1 MKILLIGNNSWDD
14 TNSLGNTLT
23 NFFSGWDGNTL
34 SYLYSR
40 KTPPNNGLCSHYF
53 SIPEIE
59 IIKNYFMPERIGY
72 EYFYYESNKMHYG
85 KKAIRFEKSVV
96 KIKKIF
102 NLGIINLMIDWA
114 WLSKK
119 WYNKKYINFVKN
131 ENPDIV
137 FSFATNFVRLYMILN
152 SIKWINNAKIVLFF
166 ADDVTVKTK
175 KGLFHNI
182 HWKLGQK
189 YLQKCIDLSSCY
201 YGITPTLCTEYQQK
215 FKKPFKLLRKG
226 CDLSLTQVK
235 DSVGDLIRIVYA
247 GNLYY
252 GRDESLIRLIHTID
266 EINHYDKKVFA
277 LEIYSNSIVPDM
289 LRNCI
294 TKSSST
300 EIYGVKPYSEI
311 MKILAESDL
320 VLHIESFK
328 EEAIKYTRL
337 SFSTKIT
344 DCMQSGSCLLAI
356 GPGNVAS
363 MEEINQIPGA
373 ISITD
378 IDDLQQTLEDVAK
391 NPSQLIQRANAIQK
405 HALENFSVKM
415 VRESLQSDFQN
426 LIGKDKD
433 TLKERTY

>member
-1 MKILLIGNNSWDD
+1 MNILIIGHNSWDE
-14 TNSLGNTLT
+14 NIAGGNTLS
-23 NFFSGWDGNTL
+23 NFFSGWEEANL

-40 KTPPNNGLCSHYF
+40 KAKPNNKICSHYF
-53 SIPEIE
+53 TIPEKDILLNLFSRE
-59 IIKNYFMPERIGY
+59 KIGH
-72 EYFYYESNKMHYG
+72 EFNFLHDVVRNK
-85 KKAIRFEKSVV
+85 KTKDKFEDSV
-96 KIKKIF
+96 IKKLKKF
-102 NLGIINLMIDWA
+102 DSGLLRLLIDLLWI
-114 WLSKK
+114 SKR
-119 WYNKKYINFVKN
+119 WNNRNYRNFIKKS
-131 ENPDIV
+131 NPDIV
-137 FSFATNFVRLYMILN
+137 FAYAANFARLYALLN
-152 SIKWINNAKIVLFF
+152 SIKTITNTKIVLFI

-175 KGLFHNI
+175 KGIFHNI

-189 YLQKCIDLSSCY
+189 YLQKCIDLSSCC

-277 LEIYSNSIVPDM
+277 LEIYSNSIIPDM

-415 VRESLQSDFQN
+415 VRESLRSDFKK
-426 LIGKDKD
+426 LIEKDKD
-433 TLKERTY
+433 TFK